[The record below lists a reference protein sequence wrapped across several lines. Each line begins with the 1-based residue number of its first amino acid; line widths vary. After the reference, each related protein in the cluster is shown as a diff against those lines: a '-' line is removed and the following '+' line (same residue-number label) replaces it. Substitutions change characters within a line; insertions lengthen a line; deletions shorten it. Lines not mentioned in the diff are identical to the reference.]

1 MTSRPSSPFHR
12 VYLRLLAAHGSQ
24 GWWPT
29 TPPSGT
35 GPRYYPGESSRTLDE
50 SERWEIAVGA
60 VLTQNTAWRNAELA
74 LVRLLAEKAL
84 APEPMA
90 GLPLA
95 RLAELIRS
103 SGYYN
108 QKARRLHGLARHLI
122 DRYDGRMSSLLGRP
136 TAQVRQEL
144 LSLDGIG
151 PETADSI
158 LLYAGGHPIFVVD
171 AYTRRILNRLGIL
184 DHRLSYAGVQEALM
198 AGLPLDADLFN
209 EYHAL
214 LVRHGSTS
222 CRATPR
228 CRDCS
233 LGRGCEYRKNQS
245 PHDGGEP

>member
-1 MTSRPSSPFHR
+1 MTSRPVSSFHR

-29 TPPSGT
+29 TPSGEIR
-35 GPRYYPGESSRTLDE
+35 PRYYPNALPRALAET
-50 SERWEIAVGA
+50 ERWEIAVGA
-60 VLTQNTAWRNAELA
+60 VLTQNTAWRNAEQA
-74 LVRLLAEKAL
+74 LVSILAEGVL
-84 APEPMA
+84 APQPMA
-90 GLPLA
+90 ELPLR
-95 RLAELIRS
+95 RLAELVRS

-122 DRYDGRMSSLLGRP
+122 DRHGGRMTSLLAQP
-136 TAQVRQEL
+136 TTQARVEL

-158 LLYAGGHPIFVVD
+158 LLYAGGHAIFVVD
-171 AYTRRILNRLGIL
+171 AYTRRILGRLGIL
-184 DHRLSYAGVQEALM
+184 DHRLTYSGIQEALM
-198 AGLPLDADLFN
+198 TGLPLDAVLYN

-233 LGRGCEYRKNQS
+233 LRRGCEHRKDQS
-245 PHDGGEP
+245 PHHGGEP